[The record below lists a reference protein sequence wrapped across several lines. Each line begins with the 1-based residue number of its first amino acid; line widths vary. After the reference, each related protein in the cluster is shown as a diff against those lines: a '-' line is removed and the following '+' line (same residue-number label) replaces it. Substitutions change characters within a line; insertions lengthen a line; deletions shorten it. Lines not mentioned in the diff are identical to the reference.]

1 MLLPPLSTGLQRGFA
16 SLVAS
21 GVAECATLPIDK
33 AKVMQQNSAA
43 DELTLFGCI
52 SSTVEQ
58 DGVGACWAGLNA
70 ALLRQCSYSAL
81 SLALYDPI
89 VAIFGLY
96 LSGYLLTLWAG
107 GLSGAIAIF
116 VFNWTEVLKTQAQLM
131 RQSLRAI
138 GRRIYNA
145 EGLRGFWA
153 GGKCALS
160 RQFKCRTMH

>member
-81 SLALYDPI
+81 SLALY
-89 VAIFGLY
+89 AITFAGT
-96 LSGYLLTLWAG
+96 LTCCID
-107 GLSGAIAIF
+107 SKCRR
-116 VFNWTEVLKTQAQLM
+116 VLCQPCLQ
-131 RQSLRAI
+131 
-138 GRRIYNA
+138 
-145 EGLRGFWA
+145 
-153 GGKCALS
+153 ALS
-160 RQFKCRTMH
+160 LALEVTTSAGTRLRVGRHVERRFVDAAAGPPPGVKLGTLGNLS